1 MSSVAATPRLKP
13 VIVDLVALTKPRVTA
28 LVLATAAVGM
38 GAAPVAIELGQAVA
52 MLLATVLLVGSANAL
67 NCWLERDTDAFMK
80 RTCDRPL
87 PAGRLDPV
95 IALVFAVALA
105 AVALPVLTLSIN
117 LTTGLL
123 GALAIVSY
131 VAIYTPLK
139 YRGPSALLVGAVPG
153 ALPPLMGWTAATGSL
168 GWGGLSLFAI
178 VFAWQMPHVIG
189 LSTYR
194 RNDYAA
200 AGIRVLP
207 LVAGVPAARR
217 HAIGW
222 ALAMLPVGAAPF
234 ALGLGGYVYLAVAL
248 ALGVG
253 YVAAAAQPLA
263 EGDVAADRWG
273 RRVFLTSLF
282 YVPVVFTALLL
293 DAGG

>member
-1 MSSVAATPRLKP
+1 MNTALATPRLKP
-13 VIVDLVALTKPRVTA
+13 VLVDLVALTKPRVTA

-38 GAAPVAIELGQAVA
+38 GLAPGAVQLVPA
-52 MLLATVLLVGSANAL
+52 LVMLSATVMLVGSANAL
-67 NCWLERDTDAFMK
+67 NCWLERDTDAFMT

-95 IALVFAVALA
+95 IAVVFAVALA
-105 AVALPVLTLSIN
+105 AVALPVLTFSIN
-117 LTTGLL
+117 FVTGLL

-131 VAIYTPLK
+131 VAVYTPMK

-153 ALPPLMGWTAATGSL
+153 ALPPLMGWTAITGSVGL
-168 GWGGLSLFAI
+168 GGLSLFAI

-207 LVAGVPAARR
+207 LVAGVHVARR

-222 ALAMLPVGAAPF
+222 ALAMLPIGAMPYL
-234 ALGLGGYVYLAVAL
+234 LGLSGVFYLIVSL
-248 ALGVG
+248 ALGAT
-253 YVAAAAQPLA
+253 YTFYAAKPIG
-263 EGDVAADRWG
+263 EGDDAADRWG
-273 RRVFLTSLF
+273 RRVFLFSLF
-282 YVPVVFTALLL
+282 YVPLVFTALLL
-293 DAGG
+293 NVSR